1 MNDLVEVWTEE
12 EEMSIYSMFLFAK
25 MDIPKILEAAA
36 SIKYLAS
43 QVQLIWFLFENLKLL
58 AREIVCC
65 KASL

>member
-36 SIKYLAS
+36 SIKFLAS
-43 QVQLIWFLFENLKLL
+43 QVQLTWFLFENLKLL

>member
-1 MNDLVEVWTEE
+1 MNDLVEVETEE
-12 EEMSIYSMFLFAK
+12 EEMSIYSMFPFAK

-58 AREIVCC
+58 AREIVRC

>member
-43 QVQLIWFLFENLKLL
+43 
-58 AREIVCC
+58 
-65 KASL
+65 